1 MYLVP
6 FECAGECWR
15 EERLVWVVRNNENLR
30 DGFVSVVLGKMK
42 LLLLELELEL
52 ELEVELGSELGLHVN
67 AILLHWI

>member
-6 FECAGECWR
+6 FECAGEGWR
-15 EERLVWVVRNNENLR
+15 EERLVWVVWNGNLR

-52 ELEVELGSELGLHVN
+52 GEELGLHVN